1 MNLRALRKRAGLIIR
16 NVARELK
23 CSESSIRNWEKGRTT
38 PMMEVWQLRLPVFL
52 KRGFLNPLG
61 FAWLT
66 IFDFLDSLRNT
77 DRIAPRKTDNSC
89 FRQRLLTR
97 NLILIIPA

>member
-38 PMMEVWQLRLPVFL
+38 PMMEVWQVAFLPRFKKTGLSSSRVFSSY
-52 KRGFLNPLG
+52 
-61 FAWLT
+61 FACVT
-66 IFDFLDSLRNT
+66 CIN
-77 DRIAPRKTDNSC
+77 ARKLS
-89 FRQRLLTR
+89 
-97 NLILIIPA
+97 